1 MKWIISYKTLGFSS
15 DSVVKNLPA
24 NAGDVRDTGLIPRSG
39 RSPRVGNGNTLQYYL
54 PGRFHGQRSLMGY
67 SPWDH
72 KESGTTEQLSI
83 RAHVT
88 GDKSSPLLIS
98 YFIASGYS

>member
-1 MKWIISYKTLGFSS
+1 M
-15 DSVVKNLPA
+15 VKNLPA

>member
-1 MKWIISYKTLGFSS
+1 
-15 DSVVKNLPA
+15 
-24 NAGDVRDTGLIPRSG
+24 
-39 RSPRVGNGNTLQYYL
+39 
-54 PGRFHGQRSLMGY
+54 MGY